1 MLISEKAGVVAD
13 EEQQGL
19 RDEDDEELNISLPD
33 GAEEENEVDNS
44 DIEPEIEIITSDL
57 GIQEVCSYCKNLS
70 MRVRC
75 VLVFFCFFWV
85 FC

>member
-13 EEQQGL
+13 EEQRGL

-75 VLVFFCFFWV
+75 VFVFF
-85 FC
+85 